1 MFEFLLSGLLSDLPN
16 LKRLPG
22 VDSVEIAVKVD
33 DPQLTIIHIRD
44 WHFIDYDAFKAEVED
59 EISADQIQNQ
69 YLILAREVQ
78 AVQDEQELFLNALAS
93 AGYRDVWIEGLIPEF
108 ERVFQHIC
116 HAAAKNGL
124 YESPNPLS
132 VGAAARL
139 FVRRQIRVHALDTDK
154 GLRLTFPLDAAG
166 KLRDVPDSD
175 VEKRENLMM
184 RQLRNHKGVA
194 VVVLGGAHDL
204 SNNVPE
210 GVKLVV
216 VTVKG
221 YLEAS
226 GERVPSATQDVHSML
241 WLYGQ
246 ASSGR
251 RPMVKAVT
259 A

>member
-1 MFEFLLSGLLSDLPN
+1 MYAFLLACLLSDHADLPD

-22 VDSVEIAVKVD
+22 VDSVEIAVQHT
-33 DPQLTIIHIRD
+33 DPKLTIIHIRD
-44 WHFIDYDAFKAEVED
+44 WHFIDYAAFKADVAD
-59 EISADQIQNQ
+59 KVSADQIRDQ

-78 AVQDEQELFLNALAS
+78 AIQDQQELILQALAS
-93 AGYRDVWIEGLIPEF
+93 AGHRDVWIEGLIPEF

-116 HAAAKNGL
+116 HAAAQNGL

-139 FVRRQIRVHALDTDK
+139 FVRQQIRVHALDTDK

-184 RQLRNHKGVA
+184 RQLRDQSGVA
-194 VVVLGGAHDL
+194 ILVLGGAHDL
-204 SNNVPE
+204 SNNVPA
-210 GVKLVV
+210 GVKLIV

-221 YLEAS
+221 YREAS
-226 GERVPSATQDVHSML
+226 GEQVDAT
-241 WLYGQ
+241 
-246 ASSGR
+246 
-251 RPMVKAVT
+251 P
-259 A
+259 